1 VRTDLRDLATRNYVG
16 CPLAA
21 GVQYMSA
28 TAQIHMTADEFIV
41 WAMEQPEG
49 RRYELVAGEVVAMA
63 PERAAHGR
71 TKLRFARR
79 FADTIEAANLPCEV
93 FGDGM
98 AVRVDADT
106 FYQPDVM
113 VRCGALVD
121 DDATEV
127 VDPVIV
133 VEVVSPSSRRRDTGS
148 KLEDYFRIPSVRHYL
163 IVKTENKVIIHH
175 QRDDAGDLATHII
188 RDGVLRLDPP
198 GLVVTGLFA
207 Q

>member
-1 VRTDLRDLATRNYVG
+1 
-16 CPLAA
+16 
-21 GVQYMSA
+21 MSA
-28 TAQIHMTADEFIV
+28 TAQTRMTADEFIA

-49 RRYELVAGEVVAMA
+49 KRYELVAGEVVAMA

-71 TKLRFARR
+71 MKGRMYTRLEEAIR
-79 FADTIEAANLPCEV
+79 AANLACEA
-93 FGDGM
+93 FPDGM

-106 FYQPDVM
+106 LYEPDVM
-113 VRCGALVD
+113 VRCGAPVD
-121 DDATEV
+121 DNATEV
-127 VDPVIV
+127 ADPVVV
-133 VEVVSPSSRRRDTGS
+133 VEVVSPSSRKRDSGS

-175 QRDDAGDLATHII
+175 QRDEAGGIATHII